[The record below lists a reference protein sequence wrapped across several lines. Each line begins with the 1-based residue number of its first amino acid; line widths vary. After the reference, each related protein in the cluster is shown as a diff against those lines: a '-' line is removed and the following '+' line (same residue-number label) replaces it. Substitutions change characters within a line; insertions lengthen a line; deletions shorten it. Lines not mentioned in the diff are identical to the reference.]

1 MERIGFYL
9 SEEDLKYLDEYKK
22 ELGESTSRNK
32 ALREIIKHHKTNS
45 EIPMQ
50 TMYEFIAKKVAEE
63 LKSTLKDA
71 ITNKVTDTLKP
82 QLNSLKF
89 ATNATNKDTQI
100 LLELINGIYYKE
112 NYGGIPMTDKHSTIA
127 YEMSKKFIDDKIEN
141 KHYRNSNTVD

>member
-9 SEEDLKYLDEYKK
+9 SDEDLNYLDEYKK

-32 ALREIIKHHKTNS
+32 AIRAIIQQHKTNS

-63 LKSTLKDA
+63 LESTLKTTLAD
-71 ITNKVTDTLKP
+71 KVIDTLKP

-89 ATNATNKDTQI
+89 ATNSVSKDTQI
-100 LLELINGIYYKE
+100 TLELLNGIYYKKDLG
-112 NYGGIPMTDKHSTIA
+112 NIPTTDSLPSMA
-127 YEMSKKFIDDKIEN
+127 YKLSKEYVEEKIKKQHRIKN
-141 KHYRNSNTVD
+141 GSLD

>member
-1 MERIGFYL
+1 MKERKTF
-9 SEEDLKYLDEYKK
+9 YLDENEIDYIMDYKK
-22 ELGESTSRNK
+22 QHGKSSRNE
-32 ALREIIKHHKTNS
+32 ALSCILAEHKLKS

-50 TMYEFIAKKVAEE
+50 SMYEFISKQVAKE
-63 LKSTLKDA
+63 LKNELKDA
-71 ITNKVTDTLKP
+71 ITSKVTDTLKP